1 MGLRVL
7 YLGFYDGAEVFF
19 FYFFTLSPGGVT
31 VFVIA
36 DPDVAEV
43 VFGVGNYDNDFA
55 GFGVLVNAGRNVP
68 EADSV
73 IRFFLWHKIPLSP
86 PFTKREI
93 FLIMA

>member
-1 MGLRVL
+1 M
-7 YLGFYDGAEVFF
+7 
-19 FYFFTLSPGGVT
+19 
-31 VFVIA
+31 
-36 DPDVAEV
+36 AEV
-43 VFGVGNYDNDFA
+43 VFGVRDNDDDLA
-55 GFGVLVNAGRNVP
+55 GSGVFVNSSRYFP